1 LSVTLAFRA
10 LSLSLPISTT
20 WSAEA
25 LATKKAVSGFGEL
38 RHKTCDR
45 PERRTARTTNLDPN
59 GVEVYGPTFA
69 GDNTPHVAD
78 RLRCT
83 EFNAQDLGEF

>member
-1 LSVTLAFRA
+1 M
-10 LSLSLPISTT
+10 
-20 WSAEA
+20 
-25 LATKKAVSGFGEL
+25 
-38 RHKTCDR
+38 
-45 PERRTARTTNLDPN
+45 PERRTARPTNLDPN

-69 GDNTPHVAD
+69 GDNTPHAAD